1 MNDRYSRHHLLELIG
16 LYLLCLML
24 PACQHQGEA
33 ISYSPPIDPKIMVTE
48 TAPKALPADLVV
60 RQDPPLPVVTHPT
73 SPVPLVAPE
82 ELNIKVV
89 SQPLKL
95 DNTSLAQPIGYM
107 MPKRSGMSN
116 ALDSFL
122 DHRSE
127 EAIASLKQYPTDDQD
142 IALVML
148 PLLARI
154 EQGET
159 WASLNGPQK
168 LAFLESLRSLTKR
181 LSKSAPLMLQNVV
194 FTDGQPERYGEI
206 KPRININYCPEDIV
220 YAYAELVNLVDMPD
234 ADGDF
239 NVRLEVT
246 VELHGAN
253 DSIFW
258 QSTKP
263 VKKQSSISSRN
274 DYHVNARFSLPK
286 TLAPGSY
293 QLVLKVVDR
302 DTNRTAR
309 QSLPIQILDPKS
321 KTAIPPKRKA

>member
-1 MNDRYSRHHLLELIG
+1 MNDWFSRNNLFDFMGIG
-16 LYLLCLML
+16 LLCLMV

-33 ISYSPPIDPKIMVTE
+33 ITPSPPIDPKIVVTE
-48 TAPKALPADLVV
+48 TPPKAFPADLVV
-60 RQDPPLPVVTHPT
+60 RQEIPLPIASTHST
-73 SPVPLVAPE
+73 TPVPLVAPE
-82 ELNIKVV
+82 ELNIKLV
-89 SQPLKL
+89 SQPPKL
-95 DNTSLAQPIGYM
+95 DNTSLAQPVSL

-122 DHRSE
+122 DHRND

-142 IALVML
+142 IALVIL
-148 PLLARI
+148 PILARI

-206 KPRININYCPEDIV
+206 KPRININYCPEDMV
-220 YAYAELVNLVDMPD
+220 YAYAELVNLIDMPN

-246 VELHGAN
+246 LELHGPN
-253 DSIFW
+253 DNIFW
-258 QSTKP
+258 KATKP
-263 VKKQSSISSRN
+263 FLKQSSISSRN
-274 DYHVNARFSLPK
+274 DYHVTARFALPK
-286 TLAPGSY
+286 TLAPGAY

-302 DTNRTAR
+302 DSNRTAW
-309 QSLPIQILDPKS
+309 QTLPIQILDPKS
-321 KTAIPPKRKA
+321 KTTTPPKRKA

>member
-1 MNDRYSRHHLLELIG
+1 MNDWFSRHNLFDFIG
-16 LYLLCLML
+16 LCLLCLML

-33 ISYSPPIDPKIMVTE
+33 ITYSPPIDPKIMVTE
-48 TAPKALPADLVV
+48 TAPRALPADLVV
-60 RQDPPLPVVTHPT
+60 SQDVPLPVV
-73 SPVPLVAPE
+73 SPATAPVALVAPE
-82 ELNIKVV
+82 ELNIKLV
-89 SQPLKL
+89 SQPPKL
-95 DNTSLAQPIGYM
+95 ENTSMAQPVSY

-116 ALDSFL
+116 ALESFL
-122 DHRSE
+122 DHRND

-168 LAFLESLRSLTKR
+168 LAFLESMRSLTRR
-181 LSKSAPLMLQNVV
+181 LSKSAPLMLQNVA

-206 KPRININYCPEDIV
+206 KPRININYCPEDMV
-220 YAYAELVNLVDMPD
+220 YAYAELVNLIDMPN

-239 NVRLEVT
+239 NVKLEVT
-246 VELHGAN
+246 LELHGPN
-253 DSIFW
+253 DNIFW
-258 QSTKP
+258 KATKP
-263 VKKQSSISSRN
+263 FLKQSSISSRN
-274 DYHVNARFSLPK
+274 DYHVTARFALPK

-302 DTNRTAR
+302 DSNRTAK
-309 QSLPIQILDPKS
+309 QTLPIQILDPKS
-321 KTAIPPKRKA
+321 KTTLPPKRKA